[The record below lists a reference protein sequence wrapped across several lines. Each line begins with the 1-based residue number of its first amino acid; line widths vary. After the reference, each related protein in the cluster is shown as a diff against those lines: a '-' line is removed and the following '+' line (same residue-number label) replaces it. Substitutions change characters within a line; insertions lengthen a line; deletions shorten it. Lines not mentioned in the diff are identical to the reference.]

1 MTLAELMK
9 EIQAIAPHAMFDE
22 AADGEVVVYLG
33 LAVPPD
39 ADWETGEAPVE
50 PLAQ

>member
-1 MTLAELMK
+1 MTLAELIRQ
-9 EIQAIAPHAMFDE
+9 IQAVAPHAMLDE
-22 AADGEVVVYLG
+22 AANGEVVVYTG

-39 ADWETGEAPVE
+39 ADWSHDDTPIE